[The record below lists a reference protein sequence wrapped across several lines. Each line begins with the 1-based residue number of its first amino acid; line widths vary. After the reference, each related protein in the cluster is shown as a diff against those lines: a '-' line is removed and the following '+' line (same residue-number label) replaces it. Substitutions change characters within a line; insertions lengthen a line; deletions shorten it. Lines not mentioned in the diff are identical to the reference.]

1 MAVMTTTKNTEFVNN
16 KINLKDLKSSC
27 STCSLNQLCLPR
39 GLNKENLEKLDY
51 IIKNSARI
59 KKGNLLYRAN
69 DNFKSLCAIRSGS
82 AKVNVIDKNGEERIL
97 GFYFPGEVIGFE
109 TINKQKYTCCA
120 IALEALSYC
129 QLPIEKIDEI
139 CQEIPEFRDHM
150 FQLLSKEISNEHEL
164 LLMLNK
170 KSAEEKLAVFLINLS
185 TRFKRLGY
193 SSKKYNLPMSR
204 QEIGN
209 YLGLTTET
217 VSRTFSKFKK
227 LDLLT
232 VNHKALLIK
241 DLDSLHVIAD
251 G

>member
-1 MAVMTTTKNTEFVNN
+1 
-16 KINLKDLKSSC
+16 
-27 STCSLNQLCLPR
+27 
-39 GLNKENLEKLDY
+39 
-51 IIKNSARI
+51 
-59 KKGNLLYRAN
+59 
-69 DNFKSLCAIRSGS
+69 
-82 AKVNVIDKNGEERIL
+82 
-97 GFYFPGEVIGFE
+97 
-109 TINKQKYTCCA
+109 
-120 IALEALSYC
+120 
-129 QLPIEKIDEI
+129 
-139 CQEIPEFRDHM
+139 
-150 FQLLSKEISNEHEL
+150 
-164 LLMLNK
+164 MLNK

-241 DLDSLHVIAD
+241 DLDSLHAIAD